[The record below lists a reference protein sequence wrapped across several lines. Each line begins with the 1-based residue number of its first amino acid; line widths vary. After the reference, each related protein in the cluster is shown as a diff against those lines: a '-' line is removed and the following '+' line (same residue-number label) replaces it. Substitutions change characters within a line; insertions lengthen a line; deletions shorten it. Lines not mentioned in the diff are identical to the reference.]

1 VIISSHNSKS
11 HFEEFLLGH
20 VEGLVQKSVRSR
32 TACCHRGRIG
42 SILFC
47 VLSAVGTQIS
57 AVSSPLLVKGV
68 TFYELAYSVSYTN
81 RGVLDLT
88 ISGEIQ
94 TKIEGIREAD
104 ARAIGEKTISQPRF
118 LLRVGETSSWVI
130 SVGVYE
136 TEFTPRNSL
145 NIRLEAIAFLR
156 INGMERT
163 LTANYQ
169 FTGP

>member
-1 VIISSHNSKS
+1 MLKTLSKRALGVALVIVIAGVSVL
-11 HFEEFLLGH
+11 FYCAFFPPLEF
-20 VEGLVQKSVRSR
+20 K
-32 TACCHRGRIG
+32 I
-42 SILFC
+42 I
-47 VLSAVGTQIS
+47 I

-81 RGVLDLT
+81 RGVFDLT

-94 TKIEGIREAD
+94 TKIEGIREVD

-145 NIRLEAIAFLR
+145 KIRLEAIAFLK